1 MSNTRFHLNND
12 SSSKYELV
20 YRRHASA
27 DGVYAQINTDKPHLK
42 VRSTRLQRSTW
53 QKAVVHLWLWEWLAW
68 FVALLAIAAIVG
80 VLLAFDNK
88 SISEWPYGITLG
100 ALVCVLATIA
110 TIGLAQPLAAG
121 LGQARWIWYTENRR
135 LADLELI
142 DSASKG
148 PIGSVLL
155 VLKGKGG

>member
-1 MSNTRFHLNND
+1 M
-12 SSSKYELV
+12 
-20 YRRHASA
+20 
-27 DGVYAQINTDKPHLK
+27 
-42 VRSTRLQRSTW
+42 
-53 QKAVVHLWLWEWLAW
+53 
-68 FVALLAIAAIVG
+68 ALLAIAAIVG